1 MTFAML
7 RSRHLPLLALL
18 AASPVLSA
26 ADEPS
31 KEGLEFFEKNIR
43 PILTEHCYECHSI
56 EKSTSKGGLIL
67 DSRDG
72 MLKGGDEGPAVV
84 PGNTAKSLLLRAV
97 SYTDPEFSMPP
108 KKKGGKLPDAKIEML
123 EKWVKMGAPA
133 PVGAGSKLT
142 GLTAKAKQH
151 WAFQPIKVAPLPEVK
166 NKAWVKSPIDQFV
179 LAKMEAA
186 GLQPSPPAEPEAL
199 LRRMSYDLIGLP
211 PTADQVATFT
221 RAFDAAVI
229 ADAAAVR
236 RGTPATSVDTIVA
249 KQVDTLLAS
258 PHYGERWGRHW
269 LDTAR
274 YSDTRGLAVDQ
285 GKSLFEDY
293 RYAYAWTYRD
303 YVIDAIN
310 TDKPYDKF
318 VIEQLA
324 ADKITDAKPDDARL
338 AALGFITIGKRFD
351 NIDDTIDER
360 IDTTTKAFL
369 GLTVSCSR
377 CHDHKFDPIPAA
389 DYYSLHGI
397 FASTIEPLQ
406 RPGITSGPQGSALK
420 ADFEKRIN
428 ELQAESA
435 AGYYKYFKDMRARY
449 DREMA
454 GRLIAA
460 TMKRG
465 SIEWGDINDKYKLE
479 TPLPDFEPMRIQIDS
494 PITGPFARVAAIPA
508 AVFEERA
515 ASVLA
520 AALNDPKHPVNP
532 LIAAALRGLKPK
544 TLDDVA
550 LAYQKAYND
559 SKASLLAHIDRCAKP
574 GHSSKQTPAAIAQM
588 AAYPWPLPDIEDI
601 LENEE
606 CIAMFDTRKFCAD
619 WQNRPVFGGQNNR
632 KPLAY
637 FRWAQINELRLS
649 HPGAPREA
657 MAIQDAASPRDSY
670 VYIRGDKNK
679 RGPVVPRRFLEALT
693 AGERPNF
700 SDGSGRLE
708 LANSIV
714 AKSNPI
720 TPRVAMNRLWLKHF
734 GEGFVATPDDLG
746 NMSEKPSHPELLD
759 WLADDFTKNGWT
771 LKRMHRQVMLSAT
784 YRQDSNPNTNPLIAK
799 KGGVD
804 PLKVDAGNRLLWRGN
819 LRRLDFESIRDSMIL
834 LTGKMNPAV
843 GGQPANITDEPYS
856 YRRSLYGYVDRLRL
870 NDTLSQFDYADP
882 DMANSRRGSTIVP
895 QQALFFM
902 NNPLSVEV
910 ARSVAARPEV
920 AKAMSED
927 SRINAMFLALFQRRA
942 TSNEIRVAREFLDKQ
957 KAMAIA
963 SARASATAGS
973 TKVSTSNSGSK
984 NVAKSTSGKDSKTV
998 ASAQGTAAKKGVPA
1012 VKKVEAPDEMMMS
1025 VTSGGAEGILQ
1036 NVGESISRNPLTP
1049 IELLAHALLL
1059 SNEFVY
1065 VN

>member
-1 MTFAML
+1 MIP
-7 RSRHLPLLALL
+7 RRYLPFLALL
-18 AASPVLSA
+18 TAGPLLPA

-31 KEGLEFFEKNIR
+31 KEGLEFFEKNVR
-43 PILTEHCYECHSI
+43 PILAEHCYECHSI
-56 EKSTSKGGLIL
+56 EKGSSKGGLIL

-72 MLKGGDEGPAVV
+72 MLKGGDQGPAVV
-84 PGNTAKSLLLRAV
+84 PGNVAKSLLLLAV
-97 SYTDPEFSMPP
+97 HYGDPEIAMPP
-108 KKKGGKLPDAKIEML
+108 KKKGGKIADAKIATL

-133 PVGAGSKLT
+133 PVGNGNKLT
-142 GLTAKAKQH
+142 GLTDKAKQH
-151 WAFQPIKVAPLPEVK
+151 WAYQPLKAVTPPEVK
-166 NKAWVKSPIDQFV
+166 NKAWVKGPIDAFV
-179 LAKMEAA
+179 LAKLEAA
-186 GLQPSPPAEPEAL
+186 GLVPNPPADPEAL
-199 LRRMSYDLIGLP
+199 LRRMSYDLLGLP
-211 PTADQVATFT
+211 PTADQVIAFT
-221 RAFDAAVI
+221 RAHDAAAA
-229 ADAAAVR
+229 ADAAAAR
-236 RGTPATSVDTIVA
+236 RGTPANNVDAVVA
-249 KQVDTLLAS
+249 KQVDFLLAS

-274 YSDTRGLAVDQ
+274 YSDTRGLPVDQ

-303 YVIDAIN
+303 YVIDALN
-310 TDKPYDKF
+310 TDKPYDRF

-324 ADKITDAKPDDARL
+324 ADKLPDIKPDDARL

-369 GLTVSCSR
+369 GLTVACSR

-406 RPGITSGPQGSALK
+406 RPGITAGPQGAALK
-420 ADFEKRIN
+420 ADFQKRLDQ
-428 ELQAESA
+428 LQAESA

-454 GRLIAA
+454 GRLVAA
-460 TMKRG
+460 TLKRG
-465 SIEWGDINDKYKLE
+465 SIEWGDVNEKYKLE
-479 TPLPDFEPMRIQIDS
+479 TPLPDFEPMRIQTDS

-515 ASVLA
+515 AAVLA
-520 AALNDPKHPVNP
+520 ASLNDPKNPVNP
-532 LIAAALRGLKPK
+532 LIASALRGLKPK
-544 TLDDVA
+544 TIDDVA

-559 SKASLLAHIDRCAKP
+559 SKASILAHIDRCATP
-574 GHSSKQTPAAIAQM
+574 GRSSKQTPAAIAQM
-588 AAYPWPLPDIEDI
+588 AAYPWPLPDVEEI

-606 CIAMFDTRKFCAD
+606 CIALFDTRKFCAD

-657 MAIQDAASPRDSY
+657 MAIQDAANPRDSY
-670 VYIRGDKNK
+670 VYLRGDKNK
-679 RGPVVPRRFLEALT
+679 RGPTVPRRFLEALSQ
-693 AGERPNF
+693 GERPAF
-700 SDGSGRLE
+700 TDGSGRLE
-708 LANSIV
+708 LAKAIV
-714 AKSNPI
+714 AKTNPI
-720 TPRVAMNRLWLKHF
+720 APRVAMNRLWLKHF
-734 GEGFVATPDDLG
+734 GEGLVLTPDDLG
-746 NMSEKPSHPELLD
+746 NMSVPPSHPELLD

-771 LKRMHRQVMLSAT
+771 LKRMHRQVMLSSA
-784 YRQDSNPNTNPLIAK
+784 YRQDSNPNLNPLVAR
-799 KGGVD
+799 KGPVD
-804 PLKVDAGNRLLWRGN
+804 PLKIDAANRLLWRGN

-834 LTGKMNPAV
+834 LTGKMSPTV

-882 DMANSRRGSTIVP
+882 DMANSKRGSTIVP

-910 ARSVAARPEV
+910 ARAVAARPDV
-920 AKAMSED
+920 VKAFSED
-927 SRINAMFLALFQRRA
+927 ARINAMFMAIFQRRA
-942 TSNEIRVAREFLDKQ
+942 TSNEIRAARDFLDKQ

-963 SARASATAGS
+963 AARGTPAAGS
-973 TKVSTSNSGSK
+973 AKTSTTGSSRTS
-984 NVAKSTSGKDSKTV
+984 AKASTGKDAKAGTPTAAQV
-998 ASAQGTAAKKGVPA
+998 AAAKKAVPA
-1012 VKKVEAPDEMMMS
+1012 TKKVEAPDDMMMS
-1025 VTSGGAEGILQ
+1025 VSTGGAEGILQ
-1036 NVGESISRNPLTP
+1036 NVGETIPRNPLTP
-1049 IELLAHALLL
+1049 IELLAHTLLL

>member
-1 MTFAML
+1 MIP
-7 RSRHLPLLALL
+7 RRYLPFLALL
-18 AASPVLSA
+18 TAGPLLSV

-31 KEGLEFFEKNIR
+31 KEGLEFFEKNVR
-43 PILTEHCYECHSI
+43 PILAEHCYECHSI
-56 EKSTSKGGLIL
+56 EKGSSKGGLIL

-72 MLKGGDEGPAVV
+72 MLKGGDQGPAVV
-84 PGNTAKSLLLRAV
+84 PGNVAKSLLLLAV
-97 SYTDPEFSMPP
+97 HYGDPEIAMPP
-108 KKKGGKLPDAKIEML
+108 KKKGGKIADAKIAAL

-133 PVGAGSKLT
+133 PVGNGNKLT
-142 GLTAKAKQH
+142 GLTEKAKQH
-151 WAFQPIKVAPLPEVK
+151 WAYQPLKAVTPPEVK
-166 NKAWVKSPIDQFV
+166 NKAWVKGPIDAFI
-179 LAKMEAA
+179 LAKLEAA
-186 GLQPSPPAEPEAL
+186 GLVPNPAADPEAL
-199 LRRMSYDLIGLP
+199 LRRMFYDLIGLP
-211 PTADQVATFT
+211 PTAEQVLAFT
-221 RAFDAAVI
+221 RAHDAAAA
-229 ADAAAVR
+229 ADAAAAR
-236 RGTPATSVDTIVA
+236 RGTPANNVDAVVA
-249 KQVDTLLAS
+249 KQVDFLLAS

-274 YSDTRGLAVDQ
+274 YSDTRGLPVDQ

-303 YVIDAIN
+303 YVIDALN
-310 TDKPYDKF
+310 TDKPYDRF

-324 ADKITDAKPDDARL
+324 ADKLPDIKPDDARL

-369 GLTVSCSR
+369 GLTVACSR

-406 RPGITSGPQGSALK
+406 RPGITAGPQGAALK
-420 ADFEKRIN
+420 ADFQKRLDL
-428 ELQAESA
+428 LQAESA

-454 GRLIAA
+454 GRLVAA
-460 TMKRG
+460 TLKRG
-465 SIEWGDINDKYKLE
+465 SIEWGDVNEKYKLE
-479 TPLPDFEPMRIQIDS
+479 TPLPDFEPMRIQADS

-515 ASVLA
+515 AAVLA
-520 AALNDPKHPVNP
+520 AALNDPKNPVNP
-532 LIAAALRGLKPK
+532 LIASALRGLKPK
-544 TLDDVA
+544 TIDDVA

-559 SKASLLAHIDRCAKP
+559 SKASILAHIDRCATP
-574 GHSSKQTPAAIAQM
+574 GRSSKQTPAAIAQM
-588 AAYPWPLPDIEDI
+588 AAYPWPLPDVEDI

-606 CIAMFDTRKFCAD
+606 CIALFDTRKFCAD

-657 MAIQDAASPRDSY
+657 MAIQDAANPRDSY
-670 VYIRGDKNK
+670 VYLRGDKNK
-679 RGPVVPRRFLEALT
+679 RGPTVPRRFLEALSQ
-693 AGERPNF
+693 GERPAF
-700 SDGSGRLE
+700 TDGSGRLE
-708 LANSIV
+708 LAKAIV
-714 AKSNPI
+714 AKTNPI
-720 TPRVAMNRLWLKHF
+720 APRVAMNRLWLKHF
-734 GEGFVATPDDLG
+734 GEGLVLTPDDLG
-746 NMSEKPSHPELLD
+746 NMSVPPSHPELLD

-771 LKRMHRQVMLSAT
+771 LKRMHRQVMLSSA
-784 YRQDSNPNTNPLIAK
+784 YRQDSNPNLNPLVAR
-799 KGGVD
+799 KGPVD
-804 PLKVDAGNRLLWRGN
+804 PLKIDAANRLLWRGN

-834 LTGKMNPAV
+834 LTGKMSPTV

-882 DMANSRRGSTIVP
+882 DMANSKRGSTIVP

-910 ARSVAARPEV
+910 ARAVAARPDV
-920 AKAMSED
+920 VKAFSED
-927 SRINAMFLALFQRRA
+927 ARINAMFMAIFQRRA
-942 TSNEIRVAREFLDKQ
+942 TSNEIRAARDFLDKQ

-963 SARASATAGS
+963 AARGTPAAGS
-973 TKVSTSNSGSK
+973 AKTSNTGSSRTS
-984 NVAKSTSGKDSKTV
+984 AKASTGKDAKAGTPT
-998 ASAQGTAAKKGVPA
+998 AAQMAAAKKAVPA
-1012 VKKVEAPDEMMMS
+1012 TKKVEAPDDMMMS
-1025 VTSGGAEGILQ
+1025 VSTGGAEGILQ
-1036 NVGESISRNPLTP
+1036 NVGETIPRNPLTP
-1049 IELLAHALLL
+1049 IELLAHTLLL

>member
-1 MTFAML
+1 MIP
-7 RSRHLPLLALL
+7 RRYLPFLALL
-18 AASPVLSA
+18 TAGPLLSA

-31 KEGLEFFEKNIR
+31 KEGLEFFEKNVR
-43 PILTEHCYECHSI
+43 PILAEHCYECHSI
-56 EKSTSKGGLIL
+56 EKGSSKGGLIL

-72 MLKGGDEGPAVV
+72 MLKGGDQGPAVV
-84 PGNTAKSLLLRAV
+84 PGNVAKSLLLLAV
-97 SYTDPEFSMPP
+97 HYGDPEIAMPP
-108 KKKGGKLPDAKIEML
+108 KKKGGKIADAKIAAL

-133 PVGAGSKLT
+133 PVGNGNKLT
-142 GLTAKAKQH
+142 GLTEKAKQH
-151 WAFQPIKVAPLPEVK
+151 WAYQPLKAVTPPEVK
-166 NKAWVKSPIDQFV
+166 NKAWVKGPIDAFI
-179 LAKMEAA
+179 LAKLEAA
-186 GLQPSPPAEPEAL
+186 GLVPNPAADPEAL
-199 LRRMSYDLIGLP
+199 LRRMFYDLIGLP
-211 PTADQVATFT
+211 PTAEQVLAFT
-221 RAFDAAVI
+221 RAHDAAAA
-229 ADAAAVR
+229 ADAAAAR
-236 RGTPATSVDTIVA
+236 RGTPANNVDAVVA
-249 KQVDTLLAS
+249 KQVDFLLAS

-274 YSDTRGLAVDQ
+274 YSDTRGLPVDQ

-303 YVIDAIN
+303 YVIDALN
-310 TDKPYDKF
+310 TDKPYDRF

-324 ADKITDAKPDDARL
+324 ADKLPDIKPDDARL

-369 GLTVSCSR
+369 GLTVACSR

-406 RPGITSGPQGSALK
+406 RPGITAGPQGAALK
-420 ADFEKRIN
+420 ADFQKRLDQ
-428 ELQAESA
+428 LQAESA

-454 GRLIAA
+454 GRLVAA
-460 TMKRG
+460 TLKRG
-465 SIEWGDINDKYKLE
+465 SIEWGDVNEKYKLE
-479 TPLPDFEPMRIQIDS
+479 TPLPDFEPMRIQVDS

-515 ASVLA
+515 AAVLA
-520 AALNDPKHPVNP
+520 AALNDPKNPVNP
-532 LIAAALRGLKPK
+532 LIASALRGLKPK
-544 TLDDVA
+544 TIDDVA

-559 SKASLLAHIDRCAKP
+559 SKASILAHIDRCATP
-574 GHSSKQTPAAIAQM
+574 GRSSKQTPAAIAQM
-588 AAYPWPLPDIEDI
+588 AAYPWPLPDVEDI

-606 CIAMFDTRKFCAD
+606 CIALFDTRKFCAD

-657 MAIQDAASPRDSY
+657 MAIQDAANPRDSY
-670 VYIRGDKNK
+670 VYLRGDKNK
-679 RGPVVPRRFLEALT
+679 RGPTVPRRFLEALSQ
-693 AGERPNF
+693 GERPAF
-700 SDGSGRLE
+700 TDGSGRLE
-708 LANSIV
+708 LAKAIV
-714 AKSNPI
+714 AKTNPI
-720 TPRVAMNRLWLKHF
+720 APRVAMNRLWLKHF
-734 GEGFVATPDDLG
+734 GEGLVLTPDDLG
-746 NMSEKPSHPELLD
+746 NMSVPPSHPELLD

-771 LKRMHRQVMLSAT
+771 LKRMHRQVMLSSA
-784 YRQDSNPNTNPLIAK
+784 YRQDSNPNLNPLVAR
-799 KGGVD
+799 KGPVD
-804 PLKVDAGNRLLWRGN
+804 PLKIDAANRLLWRGN

-834 LTGKMNPAV
+834 LTGKMSPTV

-882 DMANSRRGSTIVP
+882 DMANSKRGSTIVP

-910 ARSVAARPEV
+910 ARAVAARPDV
-920 AKAMSED
+920 VKAFSED
-927 SRINAMFLALFQRRA
+927 ARINAMFMAIFQRRA
-942 TSNEIRVAREFLDKQ
+942 TSNEIRAARDFLDKQ

-963 SARASATAGS
+963 AARGTPAAGS
-973 TKVSTSNSGSK
+973 AKTSNTGSSRTS
-984 NVAKSTSGKDSKTV
+984 AKASTGKDAKAGTPT
-998 ASAQGTAAKKGVPA
+998 AAQMAAAKKAVPA
-1012 VKKVEAPDEMMMS
+1012 TKKVEAPDDMMMS
-1025 VTSGGAEGILQ
+1025 VSTGGAEGILQ
-1036 NVGESISRNPLTP
+1036 NVGETIPRNPLTP
-1049 IELLAHALLL
+1049 IELLAHTLLL

>member
-1 MTFAML
+1 MSYL
-7 RSRHLPLLALL
+7 RRSPVLCLL
-18 AASPVLSA
+18 AASSLVSA

-31 KEGLEFFEKNIR
+31 KEGLEFFEKNVR
-43 PILTEHCYECHSI
+43 PIFAEHCYECHSI
-56 EKSTSKGGLIL
+56 EKGSSKGGLIL

-72 MLKGGDEGPAVV
+72 MLKGGDQGPAVV
-84 PGNTAKSLLLRAV
+84 PGNTVKSLLLQAV
-97 SYTDPEFSMPP
+97 HYGDPEIAMPP
-108 KKKGGKLPDAKIEML
+108 KKKGGKIADAKIEVL

-133 PVGAGSKLT
+133 PVGAGAKLT
-142 GLTAKAKQH
+142 GLTEKAKQH
-151 WAFQPIKVAPLPEVK
+151 WAYLPIKVATPPEVK
-166 NKAWVKSPIDQFV
+166 NKAWVKGPIDQFV
-179 LAKMEAA
+179 LAKLEAA
-186 GLQPSPPAEPEAL
+186 GLQPSPAAEPEAL
-199 LRRMSYDLIGLP
+199 LRRLSYDLIGLP
-211 PTADQVATFT
+211 PTADQVAAFV
-221 RAFDAAVI
+221 RAFDAAVM
-229 ADAAAVR
+229 ADAGAAR
-236 RGTPATSVDTIVA
+236 RGAPANNVDLVVA
-249 KQVDTLLAS
+249 KQVDALLAS

-274 YSDTRGLAVDQ
+274 YSDTRGLPVDQ

-303 YVIDAIN
+303 YVIDALN
-310 TDKPYDKF
+310 TDKPYNTF

-324 ADKITDAKPDDARL
+324 ADKLPDIKADDPRL

-406 RPGITSGPQGSALK
+406 RPGITAGAQGKALA
-420 ADFEKRIN
+420 ADFQKRLDQ
-428 ELQAESA
+428 LQLESA
-435 AGYYKYFKDMRARY
+435 GGYYKYFKDMRARY

-454 GRLIAA
+454 GRLVAA
-460 TMKRG
+460 TLKRG
-465 SIEWGDINDKYKLE
+465 SAEWGDVNEKYKLE

-515 ASVLA
+515 AAVLA
-520 AALNDPKHPVNP
+520 ASLSDPKHPVNP

-544 TLDDVA
+544 TIDDVA

-559 SKASLLAHIDRCAKP
+559 SKASILAHIDRCATP
-574 GHSSKQTPAAIAQM
+574 GRSSKQTPPAIAQM
-588 AAYPWPLPDIEDI
+588 AAYPWPLPDIEEI

-606 CIAMFDTRKFCAD
+606 CIALFDTRKFCAD

-632 KPLAY
+632 KPVTY

-657 MAIQDAASPRDSY
+657 MAIQDAPNPRDSY
-670 VYIRGDKNK
+670 VYLRGDKNK
-679 RGPVVPRRFLEALT
+679 RGPTVPRRFLEVLSQ
-693 AGERPNF
+693 GDRPAYTE
-700 SDGSGRLE
+700 GSGRLQF
-708 LANSIV
+708 AQAIV

-746 NMSEKPSHPELLD
+746 NMSGTPSHPELLD

-771 LKRMHRQVMLSAT
+771 LKRMHRQIVLSAT
-784 YRQDSNPNTNPLIAK
+784 YRQDSNPNSNPLIAR
-799 KGGVD
+799 KGPVD
-804 PLKVDAGNRLLWRGN
+804 PLKIDAGNRLLWRGN

-870 NDTLSQFDYADP
+870 NDTLSQFDYSDP
-882 DMANSRRGSTIVP
+882 DMANSKRGSTIVP

-942 TSNEIRVAREFLDKQ
+942 TSNEIRLAREFLDKQ
-957 KAMAIA
+957 KAAAIA
-963 SARASATAGS
+963 AARTAVKPAG
-973 TKVSTSNSGSK
+973 
-984 NVAKSTSGKDSKTV
+984 GKDAKDTKTV
-998 ASAQGTAAKKGVPA
+998 AKTGTAKDAKTVAKAGAGKDAKTPGVAPG
-1012 VKKVEAPDEMMMS
+1012 KKVEAPDEMMATVS
-1025 VTSGGAEGILQ
+1025 TGGAEGILQ
-1036 NVGESISRNPLTP
+1036 NVGETISRNPLTP

>member
-1 MTFAML
+1 MIP
-7 RSRHLPLLALL
+7 RRYLPFLALL
-18 AASPVLSA
+18 TAGPLLSA

-31 KEGLEFFEKNIR
+31 KEGLEFFEKNVR
-43 PILTEHCYECHSI
+43 PILAEHCYECHSI
-56 EKSTSKGGLIL
+56 EKGSSKGGLIL

-72 MLKGGDEGPAVV
+72 MLKGGDQGPAVV
-84 PGNTAKSLLLRAV
+84 PGNVAKSLLLLAV
-97 SYTDPEFSMPP
+97 HYGDPEIAMPP
-108 KKKGGKLPDAKIEML
+108 KKKGGKIADAKIAAL

-133 PVGAGSKLT
+133 PVGNGNKLT
-142 GLTAKAKQH
+142 GLTEKAKQH
-151 WAFQPIKVAPLPEVK
+151 WAYQPLKAVTPPEVK
-166 NKAWVKSPIDQFV
+166 NKAWVKGPIDAFI
-179 LAKMEAA
+179 LAKLEAA
-186 GLQPSPPAEPEAL
+186 GLVPNPAADPEAL
-199 LRRMSYDLIGLP
+199 LRRMFYDLIGLP
-211 PTADQVATFT
+211 PTAEQVLAFT
-221 RAFDAAVI
+221 RAHDAAAA
-229 ADAAAVR
+229 ADAAAAR
-236 RGTPATSVDTIVA
+236 RGTPANNVDAVVA
-249 KQVDTLLAS
+249 KQVDFLLAS

-274 YSDTRGLAVDQ
+274 YSDTRGLPVDQ

-303 YVIDAIN
+303 YVIDALN
-310 TDKPYDKF
+310 TDKPYDRF

-324 ADKITDAKPDDARL
+324 ADKLPDIKPDDARL

-369 GLTVSCSR
+369 GLTVACSR

-406 RPGITSGPQGSALK
+406 RPGITAGPQGAALK
-420 ADFEKRIN
+420 ADFQKRLDQ
-428 ELQAESA
+428 LQAESA

-454 GRLIAA
+454 GRLVAA
-460 TMKRG
+460 TLKRG
-465 SIEWGDINDKYKLE
+465 SIEWGDVNEKYKLE
-479 TPLPDFEPMRIQIDS
+479 TPLPDFEPMRIQVDS

-515 ASVLA
+515 AAVLA
-520 AALNDPKHPVNP
+520 AALNDPKNPVNP
-532 LIAAALRGLKPK
+532 LIASALRGLKPK
-544 TLDDVA
+544 TIDDVA

-559 SKASLLAHIDRCAKP
+559 SKASILAHIDRCATP
-574 GHSSKQTPAAIAQM
+574 GRSSKQTPPAIAQM
-588 AAYPWPLPDIEDI
+588 AAYPWPLPDVEDI

-606 CIAMFDTRKFCAD
+606 CIALFDTRKFCAD

-657 MAIQDAASPRDSY
+657 MAIQDAANPRDSY
-670 VYIRGDKNK
+670 VYLRGDKNK
-679 RGPVVPRRFLEALT
+679 RGPTVPRRFLEALSQ
-693 AGERPNF
+693 GERPAF
-700 SDGSGRLE
+700 TDGSGRLE
-708 LANSIV
+708 LAKAIV
-714 AKSNPI
+714 AKTNPI
-720 TPRVAMNRLWLKHF
+720 APRVAMNRLWLKHF
-734 GEGFVATPDDLG
+734 GEGLVLTPDDLG
-746 NMSEKPSHPELLD
+746 NMSVPPSHPELLD

-771 LKRMHRQVMLSAT
+771 LKRMHRQVMLSSA
-784 YRQDSNPNTNPLIAK
+784 YRQDSNPNLNPLVAR
-799 KGGVD
+799 KGPVD
-804 PLKVDAGNRLLWRGN
+804 PLKIDAANRLLWRGN

-834 LTGKMNPAV
+834 LTGKMSPTV

-882 DMANSRRGSTIVP
+882 DMANSKRGSTIVP

-910 ARSVAARPEV
+910 ARAVAARPDV
-920 AKAMSED
+920 VKAFSED
-927 SRINAMFLALFQRRA
+927 ARINAMFMAIFQRRA
-942 TSNEIRVAREFLDKQ
+942 TSNEIRAARDFLDKQ

-963 SARASATAGS
+963 AARGTPAAGS
-973 TKVSTSNSGSK
+973 AKTSNTGSSRTS
-984 NVAKSTSGKDSKTV
+984 AKASTGKDAKAGTPT
-998 ASAQGTAAKKGVPA
+998 AAQMAAAKKAVPA
-1012 VKKVEAPDEMMMS
+1012 TKKVEAPDDMMMS
-1025 VTSGGAEGILQ
+1025 VSTGGAEGILQ
-1036 NVGESISRNPLTP
+1036 NVGETIPRNPLTP
-1049 IELLAHALLL
+1049 IELLAHTLLL